1 MRRLFFLFCTTAV
14 FAVQAHAAPERTKVK
29 LSCTCTDPVG
39 EQYATAVHDLLAN
52 NPRFVETAQEKEG
65 PDENVVLTV
74 VSLDTD
80 KQHPGVSS
88 AISAVYTL
96 GAVYIFDQR
105 LQICDPG
112 RVRECASNALAALD
126 QDMRRGIE

>member
-1 MRRLFFLFCTTAV
+1 MRRLLFLFCCSVALAAT
-14 FAVQAHAAPERTKVK
+14 AHAAPERIKVK

-39 EQYATAVHDLLAN
+39 VEYASAVHALLAD
-52 NPRFVETAQEKEG
+52 NPRFEETAVEKDG

-80 KQHPGVSS
+80 KQHPGSSS
-88 AISAVYTL
+88 AISSVYTL

-105 LQICDPG
+105 LQICDPS
-112 RVRECASNALAALD
+112 RVRQCASDALNALD
-126 QDMRRGIE
+126 RDMHRGME